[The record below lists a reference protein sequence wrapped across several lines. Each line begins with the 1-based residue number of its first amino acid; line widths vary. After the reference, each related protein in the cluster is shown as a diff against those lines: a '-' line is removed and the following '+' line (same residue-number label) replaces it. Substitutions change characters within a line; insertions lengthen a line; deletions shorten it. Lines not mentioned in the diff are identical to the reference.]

1 MNAVVQVVVVVLLIL
16 VQVAQETVVGLH
28 RILAVR
34 LALLIIPVHQE
45 QLGAVAQ
52 GRRLTIVAVQ
62 LHRVVTLRQ
71 ILLVLLLP
79 TVLLALL
86 RLVVTL
92 LLHQVVA
99 VLGAVILVAVLPEHH
114 LVVPLVVAVL
124 EGKY

>member
-16 VQVAQETVVGLH
+16 VQVAQEAVVGLH
-28 RILAVR
+28 RLLAVR

-71 ILLVLLLP
+71 TLLVLLLP